1 MPGEW
6 LYFLLALT
14 NYWWRN
20 LCDTNQKWRAFAF
33 KASCAL
39 LLQPTCFK
47 KCNVYF
53 ERKSSSFTFSLKSS
67 QIHFDLATS
76 LQVFASICK
85 LVGIFHAN
93 YWRPE
98 HSAIDR
104 RSFQCST
111 AYLFD
116 TNLVLASKL
125 QQPLA
130 NLLWNTNLSIATG
143 WLQPLATSLG
153 ILIFPWVC
161 RPVSRL
167 LWLRTNL
174 HQNPHWMRV
183 RISLRFAKEA

>member
-39 LLQPTCFK
+39 LLQPTPFK

-76 LQVFASICK
+76 LQVFGNWLGSYMQTTGDQSI
-85 LVGIFHAN
+85 
-93 YWRPE
+93 
-98 HSAIDR
+98 
-104 RSFQCST
+104 
-111 AYLFD
+111 
-116 TNLVLASKL
+116 
-125 QQPLA
+125 
-130 NLLWNTNLSIATG
+130 LLLTDAVSNAALH
-143 WLQPLATSLG
+143 TSLTP
-153 ILIFPWVC
+153 I
-161 RPVSRL
+161 
-167 LWLRTNL
+167 
-174 HQNPHWMRV
+174 
-183 RISLRFAKEA
+183 